1 MLGKEY
7 TFQEKIRVLRE
18 REKELRCLYLVEEII
33 KAEPDTDEFFKLL
46 TERIPS
52 GWQYPEVCRAKVEF
66 DGITYKDGPWEE
78 TQWSQSAEIVVDMA
92 IEGRVS
98 VFYVK
103 SRPLIGD
110 TPFLPEEQKLLN
122 AIAARAG
129 NYIFNRRLQRS
140 VNVLQDEGRGEK
152 AVEANDILSPQTDE
166 HWKWR
171 LSMSEKIAEHL
182 DMEKYGVKG
191 IYLIGSTKTAEAGPA
206 SDIDLLIHIGGESSD
221 MIDELSAWLE
231 GWSLCLSEVNFSK
244 TGYRTGGLIDVHYVT
259 DEDIGNKNSYAVM
272 IGATENRARPLR
284 LK

>member
-33 KAEPDTDEFFKLL
+33 KAEPDTNEFFKLL
-46 TERIPS
+46 IKRIPS
-52 GWQYPEVCRAKVEF
+52 GWQYPEVCRAKAEF
-66 DGITYKDGPWEE
+66 DGVIYTDGSWEE
-78 TQWSQSAEIVVDMA
+78 SQWSQSAEIVVDMA
-92 IEGRVS
+92 VEGKIS
-98 VFYVK
+98 VFYTK

-110 TPFLPEEQKLLN
+110 TPFLTEEQKLLN
-122 AIAARAG
+122 TIAARAG

-140 VNVLQDEGRGEK
+140 VNVLQDQEREEK
-152 AVEANDILSPQTDE
+152 AGDDSDILTPQTDE

-206 SDIDLLIHIGGESSD
+206 SDIDLLIHIGDDCEN
-221 MIDELSAWLE
+221 IAELSAWLE
-231 GWSLCLSEVNFSK
+231 GWSFCLSEVNFSK
-244 TGYRTGGLIDVHYVT
+244 TGYRTCGLIDVHYVT
-259 DEDIGNKNSYAVM
+259 DEDIMNRTSYAVM
-272 IGATENRARPLR
+272 IGSTENRARPLR
-284 LK
+284 VK